1 MDMYVSVLLFPFS
14 SFRILPLNAQKT
26 LYFFHPSLCADL
38 AVHYMTQ
45 TLLPFT
51 FLNSTFSSLP
61 LSMLFFLLESVL
73 QREKAVFF
81 KEKFSFFCLPCPS
94 QLQTALSV
102 LKQKL
107 ISNIH
112 KFYKQ
117 SSHLIGWSDLKLEE
131 ISWWQS
137 LLWYSQEKVE
147 LNGNFGEI
155 KTFIHKWH
163 LIFDH
168 RILNLIFQS
177 YCCYS
182 PSIAPGHLWLY

>member
-1 MDMYVSVLLFPFS
+1 MHHFTNVQTRRNVTQLFPCFWFHFLLASMDTHVSVFLFPFS
-14 SFRILPLNAQKT
+14 SFRILPLNARKT

-51 FLNSTFSSLP
+51 FLNSTFSCPFIHAL
-61 LSMLFFLLESVL
+61 LSSENVL

-81 KEKFSFFCLPCPS
+81 KENFSFFCLPCPT
-94 QLQTALSV
+94 QLHAAVSV

-117 SSHLIGWSDLKLEE
+117 TSHLIGWSDLKL
-131 ISWWQS
+131 
-137 LLWYSQEKVE
+137 
-147 LNGNFGEI
+147 
-155 KTFIHKWH
+155 
-163 LIFDH
+163 
-168 RILNLIFQS
+168 
-177 YCCYS
+177 
-182 PSIAPGHLWLY
+182 